1 MILKKTEKADSLY
14 EETLTLGKALRTKEK
29 EIAELNSKLEELNGK
44 ILQLEETLTQVQ
56 AQKDILE
63 PFKTMFE

>member
-1 MILKKTEKADSLY
+1 MHNNLQQSYEQKTEKADSLY

-44 ILQLEETLTQVQ
+44 ILQL
-56 AQKDILE
+56 K
-63 PFKTMFE
+63 